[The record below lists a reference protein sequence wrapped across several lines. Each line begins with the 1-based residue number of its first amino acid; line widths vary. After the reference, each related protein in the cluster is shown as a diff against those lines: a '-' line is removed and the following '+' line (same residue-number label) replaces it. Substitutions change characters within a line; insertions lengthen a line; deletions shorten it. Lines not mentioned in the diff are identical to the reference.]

1 MRYPS
6 LCGFVASLFAGALA
20 AHAATGDSLYARPGA
35 SFDAGS
41 THLNFYCL
49 GSGSPAVV
57 FDAGY
62 GDWSP
67 AWAIVHPQVAKWTRA
82 CAYDRAGSGFSGPGV
97 RPRTSARIADE
108 LLAALRQGG
117 IRGPYILVGSAY
129 GGLNVRTFA
138 QRHPEETAGLVL
150 VDADAT
156 EMEPPALRES
166 DYRDQRE
173 IVAALTTCRDKL
185 AAGKPLELP
194 RPGKAALRCDRDYFF
209 RGLPEAAWSEP
220 LNEKVAEL
228 TRTKLDMYEAMISE
242 MAQVRGGEAW
252 LAKHEK
258 PLGSRPIRVL
268 TSGQHGG
275 GPRDAASPEGQEYQR
290 QVAAAQARWLALSS
304 DSKQVFARKS
314 SEYIQLDEPSTVLD
328 AIREV
333 FDAARRRPGAR

>member
-1 MRYPS
+1 MGRPP
-6 LCGFVASLFAGALA
+6 LWLA
-20 AHAATGDSLYARPGA
+20 ACLLTGTLAAQAAPGDSLYARPGV
-35 SFDAGS
+35 SLNAGS

-82 CAYDRAGSGFSGPGV
+82 CAYDRAGSGFSGPGA

-108 LLAALRQGG
+108 LLAALRSGG

-138 QRHPEETAGLVL
+138 QRHPQETAGLVL
-150 VDADAT
+150 VDGDAT
-156 EMEPPALRES
+156 EMEPAALQES

-173 IVAALTTCRDKL
+173 IVAALTKCRDLL

-194 RPGKAALRCDRDYFF
+194 RPGKTALRCDRDYFF
-209 RGLPEAAWSEP
+209 RGLPEAAWSAE

-228 TRTKLDMYEAMISE
+228 TRTKLAMYEAMISE
-242 MAQVRGGEAW
+242 MAQVRSGEAW
-252 LAKHEK
+252 LARHEK
-258 PLGSRPIRVL
+258 ALGSRPIRVL

-275 GPRDAASPEGQEYQR
+275 GPRDADSPEGREYQR

-314 SEYIQLDEPSTVLD
+314 SEYIQLDEPSTVLE

-333 FDAARRRPGAR
+333 YDAARRETRGR